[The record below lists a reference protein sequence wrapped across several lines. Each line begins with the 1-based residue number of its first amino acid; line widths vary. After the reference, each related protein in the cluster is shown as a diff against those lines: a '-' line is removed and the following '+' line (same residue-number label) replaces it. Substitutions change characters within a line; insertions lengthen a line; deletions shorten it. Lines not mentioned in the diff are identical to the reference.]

1 VFWTTPKHHNTKI
14 PKHQN
19 YQNTFFKMK
28 YLGLFLKAIILIFFA
43 LIRLEEIDMVQLL
56 ANFRYRKTIGFYF
69 DTLSGIIIF
78 LLLVDFIKV
87 GILYFYRRRHKV
99 RGEDNYMIGVGQIYT
114 LLVYMGFIFG
124 FMALFKIAIK
134 EVFTSLSIIFAGIAI
149 LTKDYVS
156 NMINGMIITFS
167 GQLTIGDNVRIGL
180 HRGRIVDITL
190 QNIHLLNDDDDYIYI
205 PNNLVFVSDVINYT
219 KRQVKRTSIEFE
231 IDLKY
236 LTNVEELERNM
247 IETLRPF
254 HLLIKEDSYYLRVT
268 EVKKDLVMMKFQYIL
283 KEPNKELERQIRR
296 KTIRRLVD
304 IISDREKIVDNIS
317 ELPE

>member
-1 VFWTTPKHHNTKI
+1 
-14 PKHQN
+14 
-19 YQNTFFKMK
+19 MK
-28 YLGLFLKAIILIFFA
+28 YLGLLIKAVVLIFFA
-43 LIRLEEIDMVQLL
+43 LVRLEEIDVTQILN
-56 ANFRYRKTIGFYF
+56 NFRYKKIIGFYF

-78 LLLVDFIKV
+78 LLLVDFVKV
-87 GILYFYRRRHKV
+87 AILYFYRRRHKV
-99 RGEDNYMIGVGQIYT
+99 RGEDNYIIGIGQIYT
-114 LLVYMGFIFG
+114 LLVYMGVIFG

-205 PNNLVFVSDVINYT
+205 PNNLVFISDVVNYT
-219 KRQVKRTSIEFE
+219 KRLVKRTSIEFE

-236 LTNVEELERNM
+236 LTNVEELEKNM

-254 HLLIKEDSYYLRVT
+254 HMLIKEDSYYLRVT

-304 IISDREKIVDNIS
+304 IISDREKYVDNIT
-317 ELPE
+317 ELPGG

>member
-1 VFWTTPKHHNTKI
+1 
-14 PKHQN
+14 
-19 YQNTFFKMK
+19 MK
-28 YLGLFLKAIILIFFA
+28 YLGLLLKAVVLCLLA
-43 LIRLEEIDMVQLL
+43 WVRLEEINLVDLL
-56 ANFRYRKTIGFYF
+56 PAVKYRKTLGYYF
-69 DTLSGIIIF
+69 DTASGIVLF
-78 LLLVDFIKV
+78 LLVLDFIKV
-87 GILYFYRRRHKV
+87 FLLWYYRKRNKIK
-99 RGEDNYMIGVGQIYT
+99 GEDNYIVGLGHIYT
-114 LLVYMGFIFG
+114 LLVYIGTAVG
-124 FMALFKIAIK
+124 LLALLKLEVK

-167 GQLTIGDNVRIGL
+167 GQLTIGDNVRIGQ
-180 HRGRIVDITL
+180 HRGRIIDITL

-205 PNNLVFVSDVINYT
+205 PNNLVFISDVVNYT

-231 IDLKY
+231 IDLKH
-236 LTNVEELERNM
+236 LTNVEELEKNM

-296 KTIRRLVD
+296 KTVRRLVD
-304 IISDREKIVDNIS
+304 IISDREKIVGNGADLDS
-317 ELPE
+317 

>member
-1 VFWTTPKHHNTKI
+1 
-14 PKHQN
+14 
-19 YQNTFFKMK
+19 MK
-28 YLGLFLKAIILIFFA
+28 YLGLFIKAVILIFFA
-43 LIRLEEIDMVQLL
+43 LVRLEEIDMVQLL